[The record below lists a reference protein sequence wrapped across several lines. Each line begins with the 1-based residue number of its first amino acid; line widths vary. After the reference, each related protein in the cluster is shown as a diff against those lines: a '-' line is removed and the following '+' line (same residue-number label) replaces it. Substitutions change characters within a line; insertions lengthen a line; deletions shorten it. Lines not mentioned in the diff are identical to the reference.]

1 MISLLKRACIV
12 YWLDLIMSTF
22 SYIVILHFNQGIR
35 MLDGE
40 VTDVVEAHSL
50 SFKPEHIDVY
60 SSSWGPDDDG
70 KTVDGPGPLAKVA
83 FSEGIAKVRKELRRT
98 MVGSQC
104 IPNETSALLCNLH
117 LFRVVEV

>member
-1 MISLLKRACIV
+1 
-12 YWLDLIMSTF
+12 
-22 SYIVILHFNQGIR
+22 

-50 SFKPEHIDVY
+50 SFRPEHIDIY

-83 FSEGIAKVRKELRRT
+83 FSEGITKVWLRDVIYRYPLN
-98 MVGSQC
+98 MSSKHSCQ
-104 IPNETSALLCNLH
+104 LLCGRNQRTQGKPMGDGEL
-117 LFRVVEV
+117 LCQQSATQ